1 MSSHTAIAPETTARR
16 RLFSLAFTLT
26 EMMVTMAILFLFISG
41 LLYAQLFGVRMFE
54 ITKAKLGASD
64 DARQAISLL
73 ISEIRTAKIVKV
85 GTGSLSTFAPVPT
98 NTTQVGNSLQ
108 VYATTNTNS
117 FIRYF
122 WDSSDSKLKRT
133 TNGSTTVNVI
143 AHFITNSLIFKAED
157 FRGNIM
163 TNDQNNRVIGMDM
176 QFFQIEFPIY
186 LIGPSNYFDF
196 YELRNKVTRRV
207 LE

>member
-1 MSSHTAIAPETTARR
+1 MKTNAIITC
-16 RLFSLAFTLT
+16 RLIEHRKVFTHAFTLV
-26 EMMVTMAILFLFISG
+26 EIMVSMAILFMFIAG

-85 GTGSLSTFAPVPT
+85 GTGGLSSFTPTPT
-98 NTTQVGNSLQ
+98 NTAQIGNSLQ
-108 VYATTNTNS
+108 VYATTNTNN

-122 WDSSDSKLKRT
+122 WDSTDSKLKRT
-133 TNGSTTVNVI
+133 TNGSSTVNVV
-143 AHFITNSLIFKAED
+143 AHFITNNLVFRAED
-157 FRGNIM
+157 FRGSVT
-163 TNDQNNRVIGMDM
+163 TNDQNNRVIAMDL
-176 QFFQIEFPIY
+176 QFYQIEFPIY
-186 LIGPSNYFDF
+186 IIGPSNYFDY
-196 YELRNKVTRRV
+196 YELRNKITRRV